1 MEATSIFV
9 GRLKKSYTFVII
21 CKGFPLALL
30 CSNFLVDNEMA
41 LRNGWTTKGVIPCY
55 QPGPLTEIL
64 TTANLR
70 HAASRIWN
78 CAEGFVEWSFSSVI
92 TITSLRHIFLPTN
105 SESTVYQYF
114 SPMDR
119 VLFKDSSNKNRSTLW
134 SLFYCLYCWV
144 WTGIW
149 LLIDNTLMVMYVR
162 CIRGNKCIPKASNKY
177 TEKRC
182 VQTMSKVNN

>member
-1 MEATSIFV
+1 
-9 GRLKKSYTFVII
+9 
-21 CKGFPLALL
+21 
-30 CSNFLVDNEMA
+30 MA

-55 QPGPLTEIL
+55 QPGPLPEIL

-78 CAEGFVEWSFSSVI
+78 CAEGFVEWSFSLVI
-92 TITSLRHIFLPTN
+92 TTTPPRHILLPTN
-105 SESTVYQYF
+105 SESIVYQYF

-119 VLFKDSSNKNRSTLW
+119 VLFRDSRNKDRSTLW

-149 LLIDNTLMVMYVR
+149 LLIDNSLMVMYV
-162 CIRGNKCIPKASNKY
+162 CMSDVSQETNAYPKSAINILK
-177 TEKRC
+177 KD
-182 VQTMSKVNN
+182 VSKLCPKLTIKALERLHWLRSGVFNVNF